1 MNKPTDEVKSNL
13 DKLASYFIR
22 MDEKKQNDFLNW
34 SSGLVAG
41 VEMMIGTLPGDEY
54 AAESDKN
61 SKHENTET

>member
-1 MNKPTDEVKSNL
+1 MDKPTDEVKNNL
-13 DKLASYFIR
+13 DKLAIYFTQ
-22 MDEKKQNDFLNW
+22 MDERKQNDFLNW

-41 VEMMIGTLPGDEY
+41 VEMMIGDEH